1 MQLIYMEER
10 IMCFLKNL
18 EVEVETLEE
27 KKKKLNPSGSKPGIV
42 IVLAKIHKT
51 FASFIFNRYT

>member
-1 MQLIYMEER
+1 MQLIYVEER

-18 EVEVETLEE
+18 EVEVEILE

>member
-18 EVEVETLEE
+18 EVEVEILD
-27 KKKKLNPSGSKPGIV
+27 KKKNLNPPGSKPRVV